1 MRNNNLL
8 IIVAII
14 GAVIAAWLLLNLTG
28 DVVRFVLMLLAWM
41 FAGTLAGRLLRGRG
55 YGLVMD
61 ILLGLVGG
69 IVGNILF
76 GLLGLGGIGNIPLIG
91 ATKYPNL
98 FLNTGH
104 GTLGWTLACGSG
116 KILADVI
123 GRRKPEV
130 EA

>member
-1 MRNNNLL
+1 M
-8 IIVAII
+8 
-14 GAVIAAWLLLNLTG
+14 IAAWLLLNLTG

-76 GLLGLGGIGNIPLIG
+76 GLIGLGGIGDIPLIG
-91 ATKYPNL
+91 
-98 FLNTGH
+98 G
-104 GTLGWTLACGSG
+104 
-116 KILADVI
+116 ILVGVI
-123 GRRKPEV
+123 GAVIFVWLVRLVRNENF
-130 EA
+130 AR